1 MRAGATAQRRKKC
14 RGRLRRRSQGRTVCQ
29 QGEVA
34 QKHRD
39 QNEKAAETRSDEQ
52 TASTHSQYTEDA
64 LSWVLQGEIAG
75 A

>member
-29 QGEVA
+29 QGEAA

-52 TASTHSQYTEDA
+52 TASTHSTVHRGRIE
-64 LSWVLQGEIAG
+64 LGFCR
-75 A
+75 